1 MPRRRIVIAPRV
13 MNQAETA
20 GYIGYSPAW
29 FGAKLGGLYAM
40 GFPKPLPLLERWDR
54 HAVDRWL
61 DRLGGEA
68 PRTVGDEHDAW
79 MRAANG

>member
-1 MPRRRIVIAPRV
+1 MNRV
-13 MNQAETA
+13 ETA
-20 GYIGYSPAW
+20 GYIGYSLTW
-29 FGAKLGGLYAM
+29 FNAKLDELYAR
-40 GFPKPLPLLERWDR
+40 GFPKPLPVLERWDR

-68 PRTVGDEHDAW
+68 PRTAHDEHDAW

>member
-1 MPRRRIVIAPRV
+1 

-20 GYIGYSPAW
+20 GYIGYSTTW
-29 FGAKLGGLYAM
+29 FGSRLGDLYAM

-61 DRLGGEA
+61 DRLGGEV
-68 PRTVGDEHDAW
+68 PLSEHDEHDAW